1 MGDHAYELNGVEVHI
16 DGELDRL
23 IVRFEGLLEVCKLL
37 EARGATQAELDE
49 HRFELERVGRE
60 LASLVR
66 QKGRGHPRPVRPG
79 SAAA

>member
-1 MGDHAYELNGVEVHI
+1 MSDHAYVLNGVEVLF

-37 EARGATQAELDE
+37 ELRGASEAELDE
-49 HRFELERVGRE
+49 HRLALERVGRE

-66 QKGRGHPRPVRPG
+66 QTGNGHRRPVRPD
-79 SAAA
+79 SAVA